1 MLSLD
6 QIKDLIDHVVDRGVA
21 VVEVER
27 SGFRLRIEGAARVPV
42 SDTIVTAEVVEP
54 AATPDA
60 PAAAIET
67 TSTAVGEQPR
77 ASAAP
82 RPRGAPSADEAPA
95 QAGSARANVPADAHV
110 LASPI
115 VGTFYAAPSPDS
127 PPFVQPG
134 EAVHKGQVVC
144 IVEAMKLMNEVE
156 CDVDG
161 VVIDTLASNGQPVEF
176 GQPLLAIRTDS
187 SP

>member
-1 MLSLD
+1 MLSLE

-27 SGFRLRIEGAARVPV
+27 SGFRLRIEGPKV
-42 SDTIVTAEVVEP
+42 
-54 AATPDA
+54 A
-60 PAAAIET
+60 PAAD
-67 TSTAVGEQPR
+67 V
-77 ASAAP
+77 AAP
-82 RPRGAPSADEAPA
+82 NPTIVDSGAEPEDPRPSPAEPGVVMATSESNADSTVAEASGESDAPRLD
-95 QAGSARANVPADAHV
+95 VPADAHL

-127 PPFVQPG
+127 PPFVQVG
-134 EAVHKGQVVC
+134 ETVHKGQVVC

-161 VVIDTLASNGQPVEF
+161 VVVATLVDNGQPVEF
-176 GQPLLAIRTDS
+176 GQPLLAIRTDDS
-187 SP
+187 A